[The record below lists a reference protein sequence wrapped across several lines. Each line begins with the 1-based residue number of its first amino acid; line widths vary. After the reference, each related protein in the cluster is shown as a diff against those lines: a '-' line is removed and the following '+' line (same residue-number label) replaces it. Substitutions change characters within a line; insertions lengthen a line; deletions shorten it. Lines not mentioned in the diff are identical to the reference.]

1 MHEGIGDIIQLLNNG
16 RIKEALTQLQAIGS
30 QTAQWDIQSQI
41 ESASTAYGYMLQY
54 AAQGMEDPTRKDFYR
69 QTLRTAYQ
77 LTDVVNVALLARKT
91 SGVYYD
97 RIRTFALHPSK
108 TYAELQLMLESFT

>member
-41 ESASTAYGYMLQY
+41 ESASTAYGYMLQ
-54 AAQGMEDPTRKDFYR
+54 
-69 QTLRTAYQ
+69 
-77 LTDVVNVALLARKT
+77 
-91 SGVYYD
+91 
-97 RIRTFALHPSK
+97 
-108 TYAELQLMLESFT
+108 

>member
-41 ESASTAYGYMLQY
+41 ESASTAYSTE
-54 AAQGMEDPTRKDFYR
+54 EDDKCRNKKCTNKIHCNYNHNCGDYRKCKI
-69 QTLRTAYQ
+69 
-77 LTDVVNVALLARKT
+77 V
-91 SGVYYD
+91 D
-97 RIRTFALHPSK
+97 R
-108 TYAELQLMLESFT
+108 